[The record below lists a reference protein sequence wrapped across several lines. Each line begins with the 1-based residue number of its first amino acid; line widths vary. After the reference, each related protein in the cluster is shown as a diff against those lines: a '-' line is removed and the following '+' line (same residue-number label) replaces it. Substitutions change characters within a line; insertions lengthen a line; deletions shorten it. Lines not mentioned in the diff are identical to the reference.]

1 MGEPL
6 RGMNIQAAL
15 HEAHVEF
22 VVALPDIVTCDEL
35 LWPIARESNFR
46 LVNVCKEDEGVSICA
61 GLSYAGKRAILL
73 MQHTGFLDSINAIR
87 VMGMDYQLPIVMMI
101 GLQGLEEDR
110 SPSESAQNGV
120 RIVEPILKAMDI
132 RYLVLNDDSD
142 SSAISKAIDSA
153 YSAPQPLVF
162 LIPRMGK
169 PDDYEA

>member
-1 MGEPL
+1 MSEPL
-6 RGMNIQAAL
+6 QGKNIQAAL
-15 HEAHVEF
+15 QEARIEF

-35 LWPIARESNFR
+35 LWPIAREDNFR

-87 VMGMDYQLPIVMMI
+87 VMGMDYQLPVVMMI

-110 SPSESAQNGV
+110 APSESAQNGV

-132 RYLVLNDDSD
+132 PYFVLNHDSD

-153 YSAPQPLVF
+153 YTVPRPLAF
-162 LIPRMGK
+162 LIPRLGNSG
-169 PDDYEA
+169 

>member
-1 MGEPL
+1 MGEPVQ
-6 RGMNIQAAL
+6 GKNIQEAL
-15 HEAHVEF
+15 HEAHIEF

-35 LWPIARESNFR
+35 LWPIARENNFR

-87 VMGMDYQLPIVMMI
+87 VMGMDYQLPVVMMI

-110 SPSESAQNGV
+110 APSESAQNGV

-132 RYLVLNDDSD
+132 PYFVLNHDSD

-153 YSAPQPLVF
+153 YTVPRPLAF
-162 LIPRMGK
+162 LIPRLGNSV
-169 PDDYEA
+169 

>member
-1 MGEPL
+1 MGEPVQ
-6 RGMNIQAAL
+6 GKNIQEAL
-15 HEAHVEF
+15 HEAHIEF

-35 LWPIARESNFR
+35 LWPVARENNFR

-87 VMGMDYQLPIVMMI
+87 VMGMDYQLPVVMMI

-110 SPSESAQNGV
+110 APSESAQNGV

-132 RYLVLNDDSD
+132 PYFVLNHDSD

-153 YSAPQPLVF
+153 YTVPRPLAF
-162 LIPRMGK
+162 LIPRLGNSV
-169 PDDYEA
+169 

>member
-6 RGMNIQAAL
+6 QGKNIQAAL
-15 HEAHVEF
+15 QEARIEF

-35 LWPIARESNFR
+35 LWPIARENNFR

-87 VMGMDYQLPIVMMI
+87 VMGMDYELPIVMMI

-110 SPSESAQNGV
+110 APSESAQNGV
-120 RIVEPILKAMDI
+120 RIVEPILKSMDI

-142 SSAISKAIDSA
+142 SLGISKAIDSA
-153 YSAPQPLVF
+153 YRAPHPLVF
-162 LIPRMGK
+162 LVPRLGK
-169 PDDYEA
+169 TG

>member
-1 MGEPL
+1 MGEPVQ
-6 RGMNIQAAL
+6 GKNIQEAL
-15 HEAHVEF
+15 HEAHIEF

-35 LWPIARESNFR
+35 LWPIARENNFR

-87 VMGMDYQLPIVMMI
+87 VMGMDYQLPVVMMI

-110 SPSESAQNGV
+110 APSESAQNGV

-132 RYLVLNDDSD
+132 PYFVLNHDSD

-153 YSAPQPLVF
+153 YTVPRPLAF
-162 LIPRMGK
+162 LIPQLGNSV
-169 PDDYEA
+169 